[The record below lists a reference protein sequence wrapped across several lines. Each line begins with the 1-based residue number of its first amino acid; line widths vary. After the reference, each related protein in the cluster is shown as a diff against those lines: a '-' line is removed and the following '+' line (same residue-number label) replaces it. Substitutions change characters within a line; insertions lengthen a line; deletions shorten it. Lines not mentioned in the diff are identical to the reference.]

1 MMTVSNLIMG
11 MVTVAALTVGQPT
24 ADAAESAH
32 CNLASTG
39 LNFGKY
45 FASES
50 NPTDITGALQIVCT
64 TTSPTPVWVNASVAL
79 SAGAGPVA
87 ARRFSEGL
95 RYQLFVDPARTIVW
109 GDLTGA
115 AGARP
120 ISGLISREQELRI
133 VVPVYGRLLARQ
145 SGARVGRFVDM
156 ITATISY

>member
-1 MMTVSNLIMG
+1 MRPVRNFIAG
-11 MVTVAALTVGQPT
+11 AVTVAALTLGQPT

-32 CNLASTG
+32 CTLASTG
-39 LNFGKY
+39 LNFGRY
-45 FASES
+45 VASES
-50 NPTDITGALQIVCT
+50 NPIDITAALQIVCT

-79 SAGAGPVA
+79 SGGAGPVA

-109 GDLTGA
+109 GDLTGS

-120 ISGLISREQELRI
+120 IAGLISREQELRI

-145 SGARVGRFVDM
+145 SWARVGRFLDV